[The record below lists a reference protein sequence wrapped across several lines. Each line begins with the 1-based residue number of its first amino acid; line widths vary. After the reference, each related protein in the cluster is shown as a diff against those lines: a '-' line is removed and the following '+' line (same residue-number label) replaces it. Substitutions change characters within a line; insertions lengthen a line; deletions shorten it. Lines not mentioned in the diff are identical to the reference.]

1 MTKTRIT
8 EDILKSGEI
17 ARPEFEKAKKVMIN
31 GGADMTKILN
41 LTLFLASHE
50 SDGLSGKTIAA

>member
-8 EDILKSGEI
+8 EDILKSGEM
-17 ARPEFEKAKKVMIN
+17 AGTEFEKAKKVMIN

-41 LTLFLASHE
+41 
-50 SDGLSGKTIAA
+50 SDNLP

>member
-17 ARPEFEKAKKVMIN
+17 AGPEFEKAKKVMIN

-41 LTLFLASHE
+41 
-50 SDGLSGKTIAA
+50 SDKFTMRRIIE